1 MSARIRVEVYV
12 GSPETCQLAPLTT
25 DGARVADVARS
36 APDDRSERVVE
47 EFVTDAE
54 VVPPEFEE
62 AFSYDSGTVYRY
74 AREARQ
80 GCVCEVVEGTGHPA
94 WDVHAVDGA
103 LVLSFYASDVD
114 DVREVVS
121 ELDRAFDDVAIR
133 RLTRS
138 ESDRDGDGSLVLD
151 GSGLTARQRQ
161 VLCTA
166 HEMGYFAHPRSANG
180 AQVAA
185 ELDIS
190 SATFREHLATAQAK
204 LLDHVLEA

>member
-1 MSARIRVEVYV
+1 MEVYV
-12 GSPETCQLAPLTT
+12 GSPEHCQLAPLTT
-25 DGARVADVARS
+25 DGARVTDVARS
-36 APDDRSERVVE
+36 APADRSGRVIE
-47 EFVTDAE
+47 EFATDAE
-54 VVPPEFEE
+54 VTAREFEE
-62 AFSYDSGTVYRY
+62 AFSYDSRTVYQY

-80 GCVCEVVEGTGHPA
+80 GCVCEVVEETGHPV

-114 DVREVVS
+114 EVRDVVS

-138 ESDRDGDGSLVLD
+138 GPDRSDDGPLVLD

-161 VLCTA
+161 VLHTA
-166 HEMGYFAHPRSANG
+166 HEMGYFAHPRSANA

-185 ELDIS
+185 ELEIS